1 MSELKY
7 DVAKFV
13 DEEFELSV
21 NVSPMEET
29 VWLSLDEMSVLFERD
44 RSVIGKHIR
53 KIYQEGELDENRT
66 RAKNA
71 RHLDDGRIFQI
82 DVYNLDVIIAVGYR
96 VNSKRGTLFRQWAN
110 EVLKEYLLQGYVIN
124 EKRSLVTN
132 ENYVRLIN
140 KVESLDE
147 RVSNIENNYKPQ
159 EFKNSQLFFD
169 GQLYDAYTLI
179 QSLFESA
186 NKEIIIIDNYVDR
199 TILDRLVVKNRN
211 VQVIIYTSINTRL
224 LGRDINTFNSQYG
237 GLDVRYTTNVH
248 DRYIII
254 DQNKIYHLGHSIK
267 DLGKKIFS
275 ISESDS
281 NLISKLL
288 SNI

>member
-1 MSELKY
+1 MNNNKYEL
-7 DVAKFV
+7 VKFI
-13 DEEFELSV
+13 DNDLELDITISPEED
-21 NVSPMEET
+21 NI
-29 VWLSLDEMSVLFERD
+29 WLSKNQIAELFDRD
-44 RSVIGKHIR
+44 RSVISKHIK
-53 KIYQEGELDENRT
+53 KIFDDYECDEKSNVQKMHIPNSDKLVEFYSLD
-66 RAKNA
+66 
-71 RHLDDGRIFQI
+71 I
-82 DVYNLDVIIAVGYR
+82 IIAVGFKT
-96 VNSKRGTLFRQWAN
+96 NSKRAIIFRRWAN
-110 EVLKEYLLQGYVIN
+110 KVLKEYLLQGYVIN

-147 RVSNIENNYKPQ
+147 RVSNIENNYKPK
-159 EFKNSQLFFD
+159 EFENSQLFFD

-186 NKEIIIIDNYVDR
+186 NNEIIIIDNYVDR
-199 TILDRLVVKNRN
+199 TILDRLVVKKSN
-211 VQVIIYTSINTRL
+211 VQIIIYTSINTRL
-224 LGRDINTFNSQYG
+224 LGRDISTFNSQYG

>member
-7 DVAKFV
+7 DVVKFV

-21 NVSPMEET
+21 NVSPKEET
-29 VWLSLDEMSVLFERD
+29 VWLSLDEMSALFERD

-71 RHLDDGRIFQI
+71 RHLEDGRIFQI

-96 VNSKRGTLFRQWAN
+96 VSSKRGTLFRQWAN
-110 EVLKEYLLQGYVIN
+110 KILKEYLLTGYVIN
-124 EKRSLVTN
+124 EERTLVTN
-132 ENYVRLIN
+132 ENYIRLIN

-147 RVSNIENNYKPQ
+147 RISNIENNYKPQ
-159 EFKNSQLFFD
+159 EFKITQIFFY
-169 GQLYDAYTLI
+169 GQLYDAYNLI
-179 QSLFESA
+179 QSLFERA
-186 NKEIIIIDNYVDR
+186 NNEIIIIDNYVDR
-199 TILDRLVVKNRN
+199 TILDRLVVKKNN
-211 VQVIIYTSINTRL
+211 VRINIYTSLNSRL
-224 LGRDINTFNSQYG
+224 LGRDITTFNSQYG